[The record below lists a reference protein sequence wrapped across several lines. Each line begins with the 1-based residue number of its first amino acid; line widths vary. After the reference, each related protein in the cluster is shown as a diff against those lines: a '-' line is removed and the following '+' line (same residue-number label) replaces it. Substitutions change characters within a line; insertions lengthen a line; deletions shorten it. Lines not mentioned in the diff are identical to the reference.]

1 MYTLLS
7 FLKELVMCL
16 YHKRYHQLKNDS
28 IFSNKAWINVKE
40 LHDVKA
46 IFLYYKYLK
55 DKNKIKE

>member
-1 MYTLLS
+1 MTPS
-7 FLKELVMCL
+7 FPTRLG
-16 YHKRYHQLKNDS
+16 Y
-28 IFSNKAWINVKE
+28 NVKE